1 MPVLE
6 LTDNLQPK
14 DKYQPAKLKAVLATL
29 GEQDLKDLQFIESC
43 TLSDLQKE
51 SKVLLHSCDIED
63 PEDREAFVFECGHHD
78 DSRIFSLHG
87 SSGNYRMQSYNLV
100 GFIGRN
106 DVCIT
111 IRDYGKG
118 IPQEIL
124 HSLFDGAGMNVNRQG
139 DSHKGMGIGLTLCKT
154 IVAAHG
160 GTISASNHPNGA
172 QFTFTLP
179 NWREY

>member
-1 MPVLE
+1 MEEVISEAVQRFKKRFPDMEIHVSMPDALIMVPMDPILIAQVINNLLE
-6 LTDNLQPK
+6 N
-14 DKYQPAKLKAVLATL
+14 
-29 GEQDLKDLQFIESC
+29 
-43 TLSDLQKE
+43 
-51 SKVLLHSCDIED
+51 
-63 PEDREAFVFECGHHD
+63 AFFH
-78 DSRIFSLHG
+78 
-87 SSGNYRMQSYNLV
+87 SGNRRIDLYVQTTPS
-100 GFIGRN
+100 